1 MATFMVFIDGG
12 PTDGPAEDPARG
24 RVIRAALAPTVHAH
38 RRDAEPSPG
47 RGWLLPTPDGPGE
60 VHLSEDGTTLYLD
73 VPWHD
78 AVRLAVAFRRL
89 VPAGLD
95 VVFCDEGYT
104 LAARL
109 PSDATDAELIAL
121 MTAA

>member
-1 MATFMVFIDGG
+1 MATFMVFIDG
-12 PTDGPAEDPARG
+12 DPARG
-24 RVIRAALAPTVHAH
+24 PVTRAALAPTVHAH
-38 RRDAEPSPG
+38 WPDAEPSPG

-60 VHLSEDGTTLYLD
+60 VHLPEDGTGLYLD

-78 AVRLAVAFRRL
+78 AVRLAIAFRRL
-89 VPAGLD
+89 VPAGLG

-104 LAARL
+104 FAARL
-109 PSDATDAELIAL
+109 PSDATDAELTEL